1 MQRAPRQPPPG
12 CAPDSIVLSF
22 PVPRELAGLRLDRFV
37 QSRIPRLS
45 RTRANEI
52 VRACAYHADGR
63 RRRPSERVRAGD
75 LVLLVR
81 PRFEE
86 PDAPSEFEVL
96 YDDEAMVVVD
106 KPPGLPVHPSAS
118 YHRNTLTFLL
128 RERYPDAPPHLAHR
142 LDRETSGVLVCA
154 RTLEDE
160 RVLKKAFERRQVDKT
175 YLAIVRG
182 RVETESGR
190 IDLPLGRPDEGLH
203 LLMEVRSDGAPARTR
218 YRVVARAAEHTL
230 VALRPETGRQHQLR
244 VHMAALGHPIVGDKL
259 YGPEGPQPFLDYV
272 EAGMSPELEARL
284 GHPRQALHAH
294 RLTLLHPRRGDATTV
309 VAPLA
314 RDLQELW
321 QRLGGAREEAVAPI
335 PAWEEGVATAA
346 DHEGLDAT
354 AEGLAVD

>member
-1 MQRAPRQPPPG
+1 MQRPPRQPPPG
-12 CAPDSIVLSF
+12 CASDSIVLSF

-52 VRACAYHADGR
+52 VRACAHHPDGR

-75 LVLLVR
+75 VVLLVR

-86 PDAPSEFEVL
+86 PEAPTAFGVV
-96 YDDEAMVVVD
+96 YDDEAMVVID

-128 RERYPDAPPHLAHR
+128 RERYPEGPPQMAHR

-160 RVLKKAFERRQVDKT
+160 RLLKKAFERRQVEKT
-175 YLAIVRG
+175 YVAIVRG
-182 RVETESGR
+182 RVREGAGHV
-190 IDLPLGRPDEGLH
+190 DLPLGRPDEGLH
-203 LLMEVRSDGAPARTR
+203 LLMEVRPDGAPSRTR
-218 YRVVARAAEHTL
+218 FGVVARTADHSL

-244 VHMAALGHPIVGDKL
+244 VHLSALGHPIVGDKL

-294 RLTLLHPRRGDATTV
+294 QLTLTHPRRGEPITV
-309 VAPLA
+309 TAPLA
-314 RDLQELW
+314 SDLLALW
-321 QRLGGAREEAVAPI
+321 ERVGGARADALQLDLSRLAP
-335 PAWEEGVATAA
+335 G
-346 DHEGLDAT
+346 D
-354 AEGLAVD
+354 